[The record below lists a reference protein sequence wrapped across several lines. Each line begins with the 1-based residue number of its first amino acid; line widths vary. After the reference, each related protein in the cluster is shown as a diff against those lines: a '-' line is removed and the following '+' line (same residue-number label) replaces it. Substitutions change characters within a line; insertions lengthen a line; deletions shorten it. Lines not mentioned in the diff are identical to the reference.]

1 MTITQRNIASIN
13 NNIKT
18 IAKNFG
24 VMSAQYERS
33 IQGLKGLQIRETT
46 VNGERVVQIRDT
58 RSNRRK
64 SSQIRARKNRNANI
78 NNAKRRAQRA
88 TDEYNK
94 KYGTNK
100 SMKEYT
106 QDIQRTSEY
115 QQERYEVAEFLR
127 NNGQDVDM
135 GELMN
140 NMDYYLSLRDIASDI
155 LKDNAE
161 DMSAEQIQGDVE
173 RAFTKTE
180 VDENGRVI
188 VVNALTGEVV
198 YEYD

>member
-13 NNIKT
+13 NNITT
-18 IAKNFG
+18 IAKTFG
-24 VMSAQYERS
+24 TMSAQYEQAT
-33 IQGLKGLQIRETT
+33 QGLKGLQLREKS
-46 VNGERVVQIRDT
+46 VNGERVVQVRDT
-58 RSNRRK
+58 KSNRQK
-64 SSQIRARKNRNANI
+64 SSQIRARKNRNINI
-78 NNAKRRAQRA
+78 NNAKRKAQRA

-127 NNGQDVDM
+127 NNGQEVDM

-161 DMSAEQIQGDVE
+161 DMSPDQIQQDVKQ
-173 RAFTKTE
+173 AFTKTE
-180 VDENGRVI
+180 VDENGRVV
-188 VVNALTGEVV
+188 VVNTLTGEVV